1 MWLYRAYSGNLY
13 HGGELVRT
21 LPSFTQGDT
30 ITCILD
36 MEAHTVS
43 FAKNDKVWPNIY
55 SRFDGFYTNWLLC
68 CLVYVF
74 VFLLGA
80 KVSIWRCGC
89 IWTLSLCIVL
99 QQ

>member
-21 LPSFTQGDT
+21 LPSYTQGDT

-43 FAKNDKVWPNIY
+43 FAKNDKVCIY
-55 SRFDGFYTNWLLC
+55 SANLL
-68 CLVYVF
+68 
-74 VFLLGA
+74 
-80 KVSIWRCGC
+80 
-89 IWTLSLCIVL
+89 
-99 QQ
+99 